1 MNFVTKLEFKTKKI
15 SISTMK
21 TKKISKRCIK
31 KVKKRS
37 KETLTAKNT
46 IAECV
51 IVKNLVRNSFSYL
64 DVRIISA
71 EIAS

>member
-1 MNFVTKLEFKTKKI
+1 
-15 SISTMK
+15 MK